1 MRLTWDE
8 ISKRLFETGVDKGVL
23 YPVTPAGL
31 YPKGAAWSGLTAVTE
46 SPSGAEANPIYAD
59 NIKYLNLI
67 SAEDYGATIEAYMY
81 PDEFAECNGEAALAT
96 GVSLGQ
102 QKRRGFGF
110 CYRTVLGNDTE
121 LNDYGY
127 KLHLVYGAIV
137 APSEKSYSTV
147 NESPE
152 AMTLSW
158 EVTTTPVPV
167 TGFKPTACVTIDSTK
182 VDPIKL
188 AALED
193 ILYGTTEADARLP
206 LPDEVY
212 TIMSEPAPSALA
224 LSTIVP
230 DDEATAV
237 AVDANIVMTFNNK
250 IAKESIMITSEAGAL
265 VAGSKTWDA
274 TGKILTFNPT
284 ASLSTSTVYIVAI
297 GGVVDIY
304 NQALAATVKNFTT
317 AAS

>member
-1 MRLTWDE
+1 MKLTWDE
-8 ISKRLFETGVDKGVL
+8 ISKRLFETGVSQGVL
-23 YPVTPAGL
+23 YPVSTIGT
-31 YPKGAAWSGLTAVTE
+31 YPLGVAWSGLTAVTE

-59 NIKYLNLI
+59 NIKYLNMI
-67 SAEDYGATIEAYMY
+67 SAVDFGATIEAYMY
-81 PDEFAECNGEAALAT
+81 PDEFAECDGSAALAT
-96 GVSLGQ
+96 GVVIGQ

-110 CYRTVLGNDTE
+110 CYKTVLGNDTE
-121 LNDYGY
+121 MNDYGY
-127 KLHLVYGAIV
+127 KLHLVYGCIA

-158 EVTTTPVPV
+158 EITTTPVPV
-167 TGFKPTACVTIDSTK
+167 TGFKPTACLTIDSTK
-182 VDPIKL
+182 VDPAKL

-193 ILYGTTEADARLP
+193 ILYGTAEADARLP

-212 TIMSEPAPSALA
+212 AIMSEPAPSALA

-230 DDEATAV
+230 DDEDIDV
-237 AVDANIVMTFNNK
+237 AVGANIVMTFNNK
-250 IAKESIMITSEAGAL
+250 IDKESIIITSEAGGI

-284 ASLSTSTVYIVAI
+284 TNLTANTVYIVTL

-304 NQALAATVKNFTT
+304 GQALTATVKNFTT
-317 AAS
+317 AS

>member
-1 MRLTWDE
+1 MKLAWDE
-8 ISKRLFETGVDKGVL
+8 ISKRLFETGVDRGVL
-23 YPVTPAGL
+23 YPVSTTGT
-31 YPKGAAWSGLTAVTE
+31 YPLGVAWSGITALTE

-81 PDEFAECNGEAALAT
+81 PDEFAECDGSAALAA
-96 GVSLGQ
+96 GVTIGQ
-102 QKRRGFGF
+102 QKRRGFGL
-110 CYRTVLGNDTE
+110 CCRTVLGNDTE
-121 LNDYGY
+121 MNDYGY
-127 KLHLVYGAIV
+127 KLHLIYGAIA

-158 EVTTTPVPV
+158 EITTTPVSV
-167 TGFKPTACVTIDSTK
+167 TGFKPTACLTIDSTK
-182 VDPIKL
+182 VDSAKL

-206 LPDEVY
+206 LPDEVLA
-212 TIMSEPAPSALA
+212 IMSEPAPSALA

-230 DDEATAV
+230 DDEATDV
-237 AVDANIVMTFNNK
+237 AVGANIVMTFNNK
-250 IAKESIMITSEAGAL
+250 IDKESIIITSEVGGI

-284 ASLSTSTVYIVAI
+284 ANLDASTVYIVTL

-304 NQALAATVKNFTT
+304 GQALTATVKNFTT
-317 AAS
+317 AS